1 MTSNRNPFSKD
12 PLPPLDHPSSP
23 HLKTNIS
30 NQDPEDP
37 IDFTAAYTKN
47 HKSLKHKF
55 YGTSN
60 GNSSSVLSLGQ
71 TVKMNTTFWLN
82 DNIQNTRS
90 SFLSSTVNES
100 LKSTLRLGNVVNK
113 VKKNKEDKIGIFHAE
128 DWKNLRSF
136 SVTKKNKNIGGKSQ
150 MMGAIGGGSTKN
162 GVKLPTVSIE
172 MMDSILRRG
181 KGLGEGK
188 TGLQLPK
195 DRTGIELGYGKS
207 YMEINKHLM
216 KRLIIDKLLK
226 MKD

>member
-1 MTSNRNPFSKD
+1 M
-12 PLPPLDHPSSP
+12 
-23 HLKTNIS
+23 
-30 NQDPEDP
+30 
-37 IDFTAAYTKN
+37 
-47 HKSLKHKF
+47 
-55 YGTSN
+55 
-60 GNSSSVLSLGQ
+60 
-71 TVKMNTTFWLN
+71 
-82 DNIQNTRS
+82 
-90 SFLSSTVNES
+90 NES

-136 SVTKKNKNIGGKSQ
+136 SVMKKNKNIGGKGQ
-150 MMGAIGGGSTKN
+150 LMGATGSGSTKN
-162 GVKLPTVSIE
+162 GIKLPTVSIE

-195 DRTGIELGYGKS
+195 DRIGIEQGNGKS